1 MLPALLVI
9 AYKYQYKQ
17 NVTYI
22 LYVMHVFVFL
32 RSYWEILKYLE
43 CYVDIYVF
51 YYFLYII
58 TVKYTV
64 WHTHVT

>member
-22 LYVMHVFVFL
+22 LYVMRVFVFL
-32 RSYWEILKYLE
+32 RLYWEILKYLE

>member
-1 MLPALLVI
+1 MLLSFLGI

-22 LYVMHVFVFL
+22 LYVTPYLVLH
-32 RSYWEILKYLE
+32 RSYREILKYLE
-43 CYVDIYVF
+43 CYVDIYVLC
-51 YYFLYII
+51 YFLYII
-58 TVKYTV
+58 VKYTV

>member
-1 MLPALLVI
+1 MGI
-9 AYKYQYKQ
+9 AYKYQYKL

-22 LYVMHVFVFL
+22 LYVMRFSVLL

-43 CYVDIYVF
+43 CYVDIYVLC
-51 YYFLYII
+51 YFLYII
-58 TVKYTV
+58 VKYTV

>member
-1 MLPALLVI
+1 MLLSFLGI

-22 LYVMHVFVFL
+22 LYVTPFFVL
-32 RSYWEILKYLE
+32 HRSYREILKYLE
-43 CYVDIYVF
+43 YYIDIYVL

-58 TVKYTV
+58 VKYTV